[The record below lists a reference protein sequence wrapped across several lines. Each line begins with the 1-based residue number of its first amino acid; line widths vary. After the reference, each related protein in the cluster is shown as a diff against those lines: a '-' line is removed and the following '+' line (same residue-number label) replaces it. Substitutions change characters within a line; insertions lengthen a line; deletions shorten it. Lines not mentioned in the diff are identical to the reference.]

1 MRIIFLAVTIVF
13 SISFISNAQIK
24 INEGCNKNYL
34 SLVDE
39 DSDSPDWIELY
50 NNSTENIQLSNYFL
64 SDKLNQP
71 NLWQLPNKTLSP
83 GAYQTVFCSGKNR
96 LGSTPF
102 VNVLNSQSYTPFNG
116 WNQHN
121 FTNPFIW
128 DGISNIVVNV
138 CSYNSMQY
146 TSNSSV
152 FQTATSFASSAA
164 AFNDGNDYSCSSI
177 IGGVYFQRP
186 NIKFNNVQIGF
197 GTIQNSGTDY
207 PAPYGNWYWCARH
220 QFLFRADELLAAGL
234 TAGPISSL
242 SFQVSNTSGEF
253 YDYVSFSINS
263 TSISELQSNFLPQQG
278 NKLHTNFK
286 LSGDSENVYLF
297 DSNEQLVHSL
307 EISSPQTDI
316 SIGLQPDGSD
326 VLKWLN
332 PSPNVTNNTSSSFT
346 DTLKEPLFSMQSGV
360 FSSIINLSLNN
371 PNPGNTKVVFTLDGS
386 TPTINSTQFTTPIQ
400 ILNNT
405 VVRAKVF
412 PIGNSTSLPSE
423 TASSTYL
430 IGASH
435 TTPIL
440 LVTTDNENL
449 YGPTG
454 IFDNFNSDWIK
465 PAHATYLNE
474 GPGHPLLF
482 ETRTAMRMDGGAG
495 GSRSNPQ
502 HSFRLSFDHG
512 ALGENPIEYPLIPDR
527 PNRSKYS
534 DIYLRNGSNQYLVLP
549 YKDASQVRMM
559 SEGTNNYYSAYRPV
573 SVYINGQYFGLYELR
588 EKFNSEYFEQYDG
601 ATKDSIEILSLSYF
615 YNLIL
620 RAVEGSV
627 EHFWDSYNA
636 FLDVNPSDSE
646 YWNQADQFFDL
657 KHYSDYIIAE
667 SWMGNV
673 DWPTNNIKI
682 YRSDKTNN
690 RWRFG
695 LIDLEL
701 SMQPNGWTSC
711 TDNHIRY
718 MLDRDPNIPYIN
730 IWLRGI
736 QNDFYRN
743 YFINRFADLMN
754 TSYTNEK
761 ILEREESFFLSMYP
775 EMDNEFA
782 RWGDPNN
789 ISGQLAQ
796 FTQNHLMFR
805 GQLAC
810 RNNVVRDNLVS
821 EFNLSKRVT
830 VNLQVEPDSSG
841 FVHLNTIQPTN
852 YPWTGIYF
860 DGVPI
865 QLNPVANSGYQFSHW
880 KPNVFISDTLID
892 SLNCNVSTNYTTFT
906 AVFKKIPEPPDGP
919 DIHFSLYPNPASSAL
934 ILQHDNKTLAKDC
947 VYEIFDLNGRIITQG
962 DLNTNTLQTPID
974 ISSLRASMYLIRIKK
989 AVSTVETLR
998 FVKE

>member
-1 MRIIFLAVTIVF
+1 MRLILLAIIYVILIPALCN
-13 SISFISNAQIK
+13 SQIK
-24 INEGCNKNYL
+24 INEGCNKNYQ
-34 SLVDE
+34 SLIDE
-39 DSDSPDWIELY
+39 DGDSPDWLEIH
-50 NNSTENIQLSNYFL
+50 NSGAESIQLANYFL
-64 SDKLNQP
+64 SDNLDNKT
-71 NLWQLPNKTLSP
+71 LWQLPNKIVGP
-83 GAYQTVFCSGKNR
+83 GEFQTVFCSGKNR
-96 LGSTPF
+96 LGSSPF
-102 VNVLNSQSYTPFNG
+102 VSVLNNQSFTPTSG

-121 FTNPFIW
+121 FTNSYLW
-128 DGISNIVVNV
+128 DGVSNIIVNV
-138 CSYNSMQY
+138 CSYNSIQY
-146 TSNSSV
+146 TANSSF
-152 FQTATSFASSAA
+152 FQSPTSFASSAA
-164 AFNDGNDYSCSSI
+164 AFNDGSDFSCSAI
-177 IGGVYFQRP
+177 LGGVYFQRP
-186 NIKFNNVQIGF
+186 NIKFNNIQIGF

-207 PAPYGNWYWCARH
+207 PAPYGNWYWCAKH
-220 QFLFRADELLAAGL
+220 QFLFRAEELLAAGL
-234 TAGPISSL
+234 TAGPINSL
-242 SFQVSNTSGEF
+242 SFQVSSTPGEF
-253 YDYVSFSINS
+253 YDYITFSLNS
-263 TSISELQSNFLPQQG
+263 TNQTELQADFLPLQG
-278 NKLHTNFK
+278 NQLHTNFK
-286 LSGDSENVYLF
+286 LSGDGENVYLF
-297 DSNEQLVHSL
+297 DNNEQLIHSL
-307 EISSPQTDI
+307 EIKSPQTDI
-316 SIGLQPDGSD
+316 SVGLQPDGSD
-326 VLKWLN
+326 VIKWLN
-332 PSPNVTNNTSSSFT
+332 PSPNSTNNTSSFFT
-346 DTLKEPLFSMQSGV
+346 DTLKEPLFSIQSGV
-360 FSSIINLSLNN
+360 FSNILNLSLSN
-371 PNPGNTKVVFTLDGS
+371 PNQQNTKLVFTLDGS
-386 TPTINSTQFTTPIQ
+386 TPNINSTEYTIPIQ
-400 ILNNT
+400 IINNT

-412 PIGNSTSLPSE
+412 PLGSSSLLPSE

-430 IGASH
+430 IGISH

-449 YGPTG
+449 FGPTG
-454 IFDNFNSDWIK
+454 IFDNYNSDWIK

-474 GPGHPLLF
+474 GTGHPFLF

-495 GSRSNPQ
+495 GSRSHPQ

-588 EKFNSEYFEQYDG
+588 EKFNTEYFEQHDG

-627 EHFWDSYNA
+627 DHFWDSYNA

-736 QNDFYRN
+736 QNEFYRN

-754 TSYTNEK
+754 TSYKNENL
-761 ILEREESFFLSMYP
+761 LEREESFFLSMYP
-775 EMDNEFA
+775 EMDNEYS

-789 ISGQLAQ
+789 VNGQLAQ
-796 FTQNHLMFR
+796 FTQNHFIFR
-805 GQLAC
+805 SELTC
-810 RNNVVRDNLVS
+810 RNEVVRDNIVS
-821 EFNLSKRVT
+821 EFNLAKQVNI
-830 VNLQVEPDSSG
+830 NLQIEPDSAG
-841 FVHLNTIQPTN
+841 LIHLNTIQPTN
-852 YPWTGIYF
+852 YPWSGVYF
-860 DGVPI
+860 DGAPI
-865 QLNPVANSGYQFSHW
+865 ELNPIANSGYEFSHW
-880 KPNVFISDTLID
+880 KPNVFISDTLND
-892 SLNCNVSTNYTTFT
+892 SLNCNVSISNTTFT
-906 AVFKKIPEPPDGP
+906 AVFKKIPEPLDGP
-919 DIHFSLYPNPASSAL
+919 DIHFNLYPNPASSAL
-934 ILQHDNKTLAKDC
+934 ILQHDNKTLAKEC
-947 VYEIFDLNGRIITQG
+947 MYEIFDLNGRIISQG

-974 ISSLRASMYLIRIKK
+974 ISSLRSSMYLIRIKK
-989 AVSTVETLR
+989 AESTLEMLR
-998 FVKE
+998 FIKE